1 MRHTIVQFQC
11 LKRRS
16 IHQRE
21 TLKIDYQ
28 CTNGKQNSQV
38 GKKDLM
44 NTLPALGSVNKD
56 RLIVL
61 REKCQTE
68 PLLLRDRERFSD
80 MY

>member
-28 CTNGKQNSQV
+28 CTNGKQKSQV
-38 GKKDLM
+38 GKKNLM
-44 NTLPALGSVNKD
+44 NTLPVVGSVNKD
-56 RLIVL
+56 MKLVIVP
-61 REKCQTE
+61 REKM
-68 PLLLRDRERFSD
+68 SN
-80 MY
+80 